1 MNRTVVTMVAAG
13 TALGLGGIAS
23 AQDGNRS
30 NARTELSS
38 LDLNR
43 AYASEL
49 SADSLARR
57 SAQADRPESAGF
69 TLTSGPNSL
78 NIGGLFQFGYT
89 ANFRD
94 DNADNVTVS
103 DDDFAHGFLIRRARL
118 DFSGNLINDRITYR
132 ISGDF
137 GEINDGGN
145 SGNNDFNLTWAYG
158 EYAFEDALEGL
169 SVRFG
174 QFKLPLFYEELVEP
188 EYQLTVDRSLT
199 NELFSQQYSQGLMFT
214 YSTESWRAHAA
225 VSDGLNTAGS
235 TFNSAGD
242 ADVALTG
249 RIDAKLAGDWAAFD
263 DFTSFRNSDN
273 ALRVGGAVH
282 WEHFGD
288 TNPATSGISAP
299 LVPMTL
305 AAEGDLIAYTVDAQF
320 ESNGWSAFA
329 AFYGS
334 SVTNNRSPGGSQ
346 PNDFGAVVQG
356 SYFLTDQVE
365 FFARWDGL
373 FLDDEERAALTED
386 NLNFLT
392 TGFTYYFVPESHAL
406 KFTTDVVIAF
416 ESTTDLI
423 TAGSGVG
430 GLGGGT
436 NAGNQSQT
444 ALSDVT
450 GLLGQQNERPEIAV
464 RAQLSLTF

>member
-1 MNRTVVTMVAAG
+1 MKRTLITTVAAG
-13 TALGLGGIAS
+13 TALGLGGVAS
-23 AQDGNRS
+23 AQDSDRTSTNTNTS
-30 NARTELSS
+30 TELSS

-78 NIGGLFQFGYT
+78 NIGGLFQFGYN
-89 ANFRD
+89 AGFRD
-94 DNADNVTVS
+94 ESADNVGP
-103 DDDFAHGFLIRRARL
+103 DQDFTQGFLIRRARL
-118 DFSGNLINDRITYR
+118 DFSGNLINDRISYR

-137 GEINDGGN
+137 GEINSTNN
-145 SGNNDFNLTWAYG
+145 SFNVTWAYG

-214 YSTESWRAHAA
+214 YATESWRAHAA

-235 TFNSAGD
+235 TFNSPGD
-242 ADVALTG
+242 SDIALTG

-263 DFTSFRNSDN
+263 DFTSFRNSDD
-273 ALRVGGAVH
+273 ALRVGAAVH

-288 TNPATSGISAP
+288 TNPATSGNSFGISGLGIPGGGA
-299 LVPMTL
+299 L
-305 AAEGDLIAYTVDAQF
+305 EGDLIVYTVDAQF
-320 ESNGWSAFA
+320 ESNGWNVFA
-329 AFYGS
+329 AFYGA
-334 SVTNNRSPGGSQ
+334 SVTNNRTGAAQ

-356 SYFLTDQVE
+356 GYFLTDQVE
-365 FFARWDGL
+365 LFARYDAL
-373 FLDDEERAALTED
+373 FLDDEERPNLDED
-386 NLNFLT
+386 HLNFLT
-392 TGFTYYFVPESHAL
+392 AGATYYFVPESHAL
-406 KFTTDVVIAF
+406 KFTTDVTIAF
-416 ESTTDLI
+416 NSGTDLA
-423 TAGSGVG
+423 TT
-430 GLGGGT
+430 GT
-436 NAGNQSQT
+436 GNNVLNQQR
-444 ALSDVT
+444 SDVT
-450 GLLGQQNERPEIAV
+450 GLLGQTNERPEIAV

>member
-1 MNRTVVTMVAAG
+1 MKRTLITTVAAG
-13 TALGLGGIAS
+13 TALGLGGVAS
-23 AQDGNRS
+23 AQDGDRTS
-30 NARTELSS
+30 TRTELSS

-89 ANFRD
+89 AGFRD
-94 DNADNVTVS
+94 DNAGNVGP
-103 DDDFAHGFLIRRARL
+103 DQDFTHGFLIRRARL

-137 GEINDGGN
+137 GEIN
-145 SGNNDFNLTWAYG
+145 SAENDFQITWAYG

-214 YSTESWRAHAA
+214 YATESWRAHAA

-235 TFNSAGD
+235 TFNTAGD
-242 ADVALTG
+242 SDIALTG
-249 RIDAKLAGDWAAFD
+249 RVDVKLAGDWAAFD
-263 DFTSFRNSDN
+263 DFTSFRNSDD
-273 ALRVGGAVH
+273 AFRVGAAVH

-288 TNPATSGISAP
+288 TNPPTSGNSFG
-299 LVPMTL
+299 L
-305 AAEGDLIAYTVDAQF
+305 AGLGIPGGAALEGDLIVYTADAQY
-320 ESNGWSAFA
+320 ESNGWNVFA
-329 AFYGS
+329 AFYGA
-334 SVTNNRSPGGSQ
+334 SVTNNRTGGSQ
-346 PNDFGAVVQG
+346 PNDFGVVVQG
-356 SYFLTDQVE
+356 GYFLTDQVE
-365 FFARWDGL
+365 VFARYDAL
-373 FLDDEERAALTED
+373 FLDDEERSNLNED

-392 TGFTYYFVPESHAL
+392 AGATYYFVPESHAL

-416 ESTTDLI
+416 ESGTDLA
-423 TAGSGVG
+423 TT
-430 GLGGGT
+430 GGG
-436 NAGNQSQT
+436 GNGLLNQPNPQR
-444 ALSDVT
+444 SDIT
-450 GLLGQQNERPEIAV
+450 GLLGQTNERPEIAV